1 MYTSLHALLL
11 CTSTTACTIVI
22 YVLKT
27 MKVRKY
33 MDVNIIFTMTLNF
46 REIMCPYLAY
56 CHAKLHCNGTLQL
69 RKFVI
74 LVHVDN
80 DI

>member
-1 MYTSLHALLL
+1 
-11 CTSTTACTIVI
+11 
-22 YVLKT
+22 
-27 MKVRKY
+27 

-80 DI
+80 GI